1 MPRFRCVFP
10 TQTAA
15 GAKDAGTR
23 GRTAR
28 GMHLAYEFDAP
39 DLTTLKAW
47 LQQRNLPVP
56 DIAEVSNDTAPASS
70 AD

>member
-1 MPRFRCVFP
+1 
-10 TQTAA
+10 
-15 GAKDAGTR
+15 
-23 GRTAR
+23 
-28 GMHLAYEFDAP
+28 MHLAYEFDAP